1 LKHIVA
7 FYFDQMQQYVSH
19 SKTKKATVMKL
30 NMSFEFNTLEEA
42 RAVIAQFV
50 NVEGDVD
57 KMISDTIMHA
67 DAQQKQQDEA
77 QVQTVPVADNAV
89 THASLREVLTE
100 LKEIEGIEAITDLLA
115 GYGAQSVTQ
124 VSEGNL
130 RMVYAAALARLQTA

>member
-1 LKHIVA
+1 
-7 FYFDQMQQYVSH
+7 
-19 SKTKKATVMKL
+19 MKL
-30 NMSFEFNTLEEA
+30 NMSFEFSTLEEA
-42 RAVIAQFV
+42 RAVISQFV

-57 KMISDTIMHA
+57 KMINDTMMHA

-100 LKEIEGIEAITDLLA
+100 LKDIEGIESITDLLA